1 MAYMLSPGITVV
13 EKDLTTIVPAV
24 STSVGGVAGLF
35 SWGPV
40 EDPIR
45 ISNENELI
53 RIFGTPTNFNFQS
66 FFTAANFLSYSNNT
80 WVCRVDAPGLINA
93 SESGNSPETTSLKIK
108 NLEDYTLRYINGNN
122 DVGCFAGKYPGTK
135 ANDIKI
141 VILDKGAWDTL
152 LDVEKSYYI
161 NIFGGAPGTS
171 EYAEKYGISDDE
183 VHIAVFDTKSGTF
196 TGVVDQNQRV
206 PLEVYKFASKL
217 SDAKKL
223 DGSTNYYKNII
234 NNNSPYLWWMDHPVL
249 STTGE
254 NWGKSVDE
262 MLKSSTKAF
271 KTLTSERETFLSN
284 GEDDY
289 SLVSGNIRDA
299 YDIYKNAE
307 TYDISL
313 LMTGN
318 IPLGDSAYI
327 IQNIAELRK
336 DCVVFVSPN
345 DDLEPIVGI
354 GSAPIQKMVDF
365 RNGSDDGVP
374 FNTSYAIMDSG
385 WKYQY
390 DRYNDT
396 YRWIPLNGDIAGVCA
411 RSDNLADPWFSPAG
425 LNRGNIKNIIR
436 LGVNPDQT
444 SRDTLYANNINPVV
458 TLPGQGTVLYGD
470 KTLLTKPSAFDRIN
484 VRRLFIILEK
494 AISLAARYQLFEF
507 NDEFTRSQFRN
518 IVEPFLRDVQG
529 RRGIFDFK
537 VVCDETNNT
546 PEVIDRNEFIGSIFI
561 KPARSINFMTLN
573 FVAVRTGISF
583 EEVA

>member
-1 MAYMLSPGITVV
+1 MAFMLSPGINVV
-13 EKDLTTIVPAV
+13 EKDISTIVPAV
-24 STSVGGVAGLF
+24 STSVGGMAGSF

-45 ISNENELI
+45 IASENELVK
-53 RIFGTPTNFNFQS
+53 IFGTPSTFNYES
-66 FFTAANFLSYSNNT
+66 FFTAANFLSYSNNL
-80 WVCRVDAPGLINA
+80 WVCRTDAGDLVNA

-108 NLEDYTLRYINGNN
+108 NLEDYTLRFINGNN

-135 ANDIKI
+135 ANGLKI
-141 VILDKGAWDTL
+141 VMLDRGAWDAL
-152 LDVEKSYYI
+152 LKEEKAYYT
-161 NIFGGAPGTS
+161 NLFGGAPGTS
-171 EYAEKYGISDDE
+171 TFAEGYGISDDE
-183 VHIAVFDTKSGTF
+183 VHIAIFDTSSGSF
-196 TGVVDQNQRV
+196 SGIVDLNQKV

-234 NNNSPYLWWMDHPVL
+234 NNSSSYLWWMDHPVIV
-249 STTGE
+249 GAGKD
-254 NWGKSVDE
+254 WGKSVDE
-262 MLKSSTKAF
+262 MVRSTTKRF
-271 KTLTSERETFLSN
+271 KTLTTERETFLSN
-284 GEDDY
+284 GQDDFTTT
-289 SLVSGNIRDA
+289 SAQIRTA

-307 TYDISL
+307 MYDISL

-318 IPLGDSAYI
+318 MSKGDADYI
-327 IQNIAELRK
+327 IKNIAELRK
-336 DCVVFVSPN
+336 DCVVFISPN
-345 DDLEPIVGI
+345 DSGAPIVGI
-354 GSAPIQKMVDF
+354 GSPPIEKMVAY
-365 RNGSDDGVP
+365 RDGI
-374 FNTSYAIMDSG
+374 NSSYGVMDSG

-411 RSDNLADPWFSPAG
+411 RTDDVADTWFSPAG
-425 LNRGNIKNIIR
+425 LNRGGIKNIIR

-494 AISLAARYQLFEF
+494 AITLAARYQLFEF
-507 NDEFTRSQFRN
+507 NDEFTRAQFRN

-529 RRGIFDFK
+529 RRGLYDFK
-537 VVCDETNNT
+537 VVCDETVNT
-546 PEVIDRNEFIGSIFI
+546 PEVIDRNEFVGSIFI
-561 KPARSINFMTLN
+561 KPAKSINFMTLN

-583 EEVA
+583 EEIT

>member
-1 MAYMLSPGITVV
+1 MAFMLSPGINVV
-13 EKDLTTIVPAV
+13 EKDISTIVPAV
-24 STSVGGVAGLF
+24 STSVGGMAGSF

-45 ISNENELI
+45 IASENELVK
-53 RIFGTPTNFNFQS
+53 IFGTPSTFNYES
-66 FFTAANFLSYSNNT
+66 FFTAANFLSYSNNL
-80 WVCRVDAPGLINA
+80 WVCRTDAGDLVNA

-108 NLEDYTLRYINGNN
+108 NLEDYTFRFINGNN

-135 ANDIKI
+135 ANGLKI
-141 VILDKGAWDTL
+141 VMLDRGAWDAL
-152 LDVEKSYYI
+152 LKEEKAYYT
-161 NIFGGAPGTS
+161 NLFGGAPGTS
-171 EYAEKYGISDDE
+171 TFAEGYGISDDE
-183 VHIAVFDTKSGTF
+183 VHIAIFDTSSGSF
-196 TGVVDQNQRV
+196 SGIVDLNQKV

-234 NNNSPYLWWMDHPVL
+234 NNSSSYLWWMDHPVIV
-249 STTGE
+249 GAGKD
-254 NWGKSVDE
+254 WGKSVDE
-262 MLKSSTKAF
+262 MVRSTTKRF
-271 KTLTSERETFLSN
+271 KTLTTERETFLSN
-284 GEDDY
+284 GQDDFTIT
-289 SLVSGNIRDA
+289 SAQIRTA

-307 TYDISL
+307 IYDISL

-318 IPLGDSAYI
+318 MSKGDADYI
-327 IQNIAELRK
+327 IKNIAELRK
-336 DCVVFVSPN
+336 DCVVFISPN
-345 DDLEPIVGI
+345 DSGAPIVGI
-354 GSAPIQKMVDF
+354 GSPPIEKMVAY
-365 RNGSDDGVP
+365 RDGI
-374 FNTSYAIMDSG
+374 NSSYGVMDSG

-411 RSDNLADPWFSPAG
+411 RTDDVADAWFSPAG
-425 LNRGNIKNIIR
+425 LNRGGIKNIIR

-494 AISLAARYQLFEF
+494 AITLAARYQLFEF
-507 NDEFTRSQFRN
+507 NDEFTRAQFRN

-529 RRGIFDFK
+529 RRGIYDFK
-537 VVCDETNNT
+537 VVCDETVNT
-546 PEVIDRNEFIGSIFI
+546 PEVIDRNEFVGSIFI
-561 KPARSINFMTLN
+561 KPAKSINFMTLN

-583 EEVA
+583 EEIT